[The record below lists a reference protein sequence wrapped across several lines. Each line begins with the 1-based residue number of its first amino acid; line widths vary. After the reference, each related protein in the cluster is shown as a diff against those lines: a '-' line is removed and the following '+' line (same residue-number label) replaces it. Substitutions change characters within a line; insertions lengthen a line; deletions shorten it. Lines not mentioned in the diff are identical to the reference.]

1 MKKLLL
7 LASLLIILA
16 SKSHAQ
22 QRVTVDKAGNYTAV
36 KRDTAQTAA
45 KPTGHTITAT
55 DGIVYPV
62 YESARGKLYY
72 NRISKAGHAYK
83 CYIKTN

>member
-1 MKKLLL
+1 MKNLLL
-7 LASLLIILA
+7 LAALFILLCCKA
-16 SKSHAQ
+16 KAQ

-36 KRDTAQTAA
+36 KRDPAQTAA

-55 DGIVYPV
+55 DGTVYPV